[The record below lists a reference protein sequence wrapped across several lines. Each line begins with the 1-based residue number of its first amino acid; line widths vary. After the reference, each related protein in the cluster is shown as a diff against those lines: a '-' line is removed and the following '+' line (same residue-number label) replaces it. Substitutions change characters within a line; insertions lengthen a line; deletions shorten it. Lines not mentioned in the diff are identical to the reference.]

1 MLYITLLALLL
12 IFVIST
18 YFLGVELLKKFKFWK
33 SFQKEYKNQISWV
46 YHGDKTPGMYTLVL
60 EWNQPFRT
68 LIGFDFSLAWIKNI
82 GYDVFGCMESDAD
95 GSLYFSVYLGHGP
108 VEFIFLIDSI
118 GGAWELSISCVE
130 DDIHIVPKYRYAP
143 HWWQRIGFFG

>member
-46 YHGDKTPGMYTLVL
+46 YHGDKTPSMYTLVL
-60 EWNQPFRT
+60 E
-68 LIGFDFSLAWIKNI
+68 
-82 GYDVFGCMESDAD
+82 
-95 GSLYFSVYLGHGP
+95 
-108 VEFIFLIDSI
+108 
-118 GGAWELSISCVE
+118 
-130 DDIHIVPKYRYAP
+130 
-143 HWWQRIGFFG
+143 